1 MLSGVSHPGSVLVG
15 AFFVQADSVG
25 CFENWDV
32 REFRMETETITARV
46 FAALNLDP
54 ESSID
59 DLEKTD
65 KRSTVTA
72 ARNFWRNTRHKTYVS
87 SSAVSNP
94 VQVAR
99 EVLQH
104 ASEKGLS
111 EAEGR
116 DLAIDAG
123 VAHGTAFAVAA
134 QVYRD
139 FRRRAQPVL
148 TGSRGTWTVKTQG
161 GLELPVCHNIRV
173 DWSSTPPVY
182 TDSFKKLGKKYER
195 WMTSL
200 ESGFAV
206 IQKGKIENDVET
218 RWRDSYLGIYKID
231 DLKETFAADGE
242 TASVSF
248 RLIGKADA
256 SLGSAYDVDDLAA
269 NLRAAALIIS
279 SRAQRTVSQSGKVT
293 TRITKWKAFGFE
305 SVEHM
310 AEHLIGLYHQQSE
323 KCALSGVRMSLEAG
337 EWCISPDRI
346 DSNGDYTPENVQLV
360 ANCVNAMKGATPN
373 DKFLLQLARI
383 RES

>member
-1 MLSGVSHPGSVLVG
+1 M
-15 AFFVQADSVG
+15 
-25 CFENWDV
+25 EN
-32 REFRMETETITARV
+32 ETITARV
-46 FAALNLDP
+46 FAALNVDP
-54 ESSID
+54 ASPID
-59 DLEKTD
+59 VLEMDD

-99 EVLQH
+99 DVLLK
-104 ASEKGLS
+104 ASRHGLS
-111 EAEGR
+111 EADGR
-116 DLAIDAG
+116 DLAIDSG

-148 TGSRGTWTVKTQG
+148 TGSRGTWTVTTPG

-173 DWSSTPPVY
+173 DWSRTPPAY
-182 TDSFKKLGKKYER
+182 TDTFKKLGKKYER
-195 WMTSL
+195 WIASL
-200 ESGFAV
+200 ESGYAV
-206 IQKGKIENDVET
+206 IQKGKIEDDVET
-218 RWRDSYLGIYKID
+218 RWRDSYLGIYQID
-231 DLKETFAADGE
+231 GLKETFAADGE
-242 TASVSF
+242 TANVSF
-248 RLIGKADA
+248 RLTGEADP
-256 SLGSAYDVDDLAA
+256 SLGRAYDKDDPDANLLAA
-269 NLRAAALIIS
+269 VLVIS
-279 SRAQRTVSQSGKVT
+279 NRAQRTVNQSGKVT
-293 TRITKWKAFGFE
+293 TRITKWKEFGFE

-310 AEHLIGLYHQQSE
+310 AEYLIGLYHRQSG
-323 KCALSGVRMSLEAG
+323 KCALSGVRMNLEAG

-383 RES
+383 KGG